1 MRNPISYLICNP
13 NSYPVRNS
21 ISYLTSN
28 PISYLT
34 KRNVISISGMEKP
47 LEIKKRVVYPSDNDS
62 HFREFRQKGA

>member
-1 MRNPISYLICNP
+1 MRNPNSYPTRNPISYPTSNP
-13 NSYPVRNS
+13 

-34 KRNVISISGMEKP
+34 KINVISISGMEKP